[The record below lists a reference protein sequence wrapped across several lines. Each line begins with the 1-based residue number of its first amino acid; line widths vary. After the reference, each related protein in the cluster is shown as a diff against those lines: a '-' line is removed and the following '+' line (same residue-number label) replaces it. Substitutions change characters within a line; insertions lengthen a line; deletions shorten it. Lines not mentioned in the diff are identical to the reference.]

1 MFPLYTAKLYQAIST
16 EAYACRQKHKVQ
28 EFGVE
33 KQGMPQTV
41 DDTQVECDAHMQKIC
56 F

>member
-1 MFPLYTAKLYQAIST
+1 MFPVYAAKLYQAIAT

-33 KQGMPQTV
+33 KQGNAPDSGRYSGRM
-41 DDTQVECDAHMQKIC
+41 
-56 F
+56 